1 MKDIIRIPF
10 TAAAVLALASMG
22 AYAQNATSTTIGLT
36 ATVSSFD
43 NITCTQSTV
52 DLNNGVAIVAS
63 GLTTGHAVNCFV
75 TSNDVTAVD
84 VTAYLPITSP
94 LTGTTTPANT
104 IANTNIQWSATAG
117 GTFAPFAALTA
128 TGLTADDG
136 AIVASSVLQG
146 DATAV
151 DFFLKLNVPIATPA
165 DTYSATMTV
174 AITPHV

>member
-1 MKDIIRIPF
+1 MKNIIR
-10 TAAAVLALASMG
+10 TTSMVAAVLALASMG

-117 GTFAPFAALTA
+117 GTFAPFAPLT
-128 TGLTADDG
+128 GDLVADDG
-136 AIVASSVLQG
+136 AIVATSVAQG

-151 DFFLKLNVPIATPA
+151 NFFLKLNVPTATPA
-165 DTYSATMTV
+165 DTYNATMTV